1 MFRAS
6 FERGSSIISLLLFSV
21 VVLNTRFSGITTK
34 YAFPTIV
41 KSRPRHQLEI
51 MHQLIPAAPTP
62 HPPPT
67 TPGYC
72 GAFARLVSPGEG
84 HLQILRCSGPG
95 ICQPRGQPF
104 DRHTVSYQNIPTQRI
119 LMEKRADWL
128 ICQGEGKIVK
138 ACSRFDACISSL
150 LIKPE
155 LHSKIGSYRRNAPA
169 TRRSRVRIPLKP

>member
-1 MFRAS
+1 MFVSR
-6 FERGSSIISLLLFSV
+6 IIWKEILYYFCSTF
-21 VVLNTRFSGITTK
+21 FSGLFRYKVLRYNTVRISNNSQVK
-34 YAFPTIV
+34 ASSSVRNYASVNSSCAQT
-41 KSRPRHQLEI
+41 
-51 MHQLIPAAPTP
+51 
-62 HPPPT
+62 PPPPL

-95 ICQPRGQPF
+95 ICQPRGQPRTF
-104 DRHTVSYQNIPTQRI
+104 DRHAVSYQNIPTQRI
-119 LMEKRADWL
+119 LMEKQGDWL

-155 LHSKIGSYRRNAPA
+155 LHSKIGSYRRD
-169 TRRSRVRIPLKP
+169 L